1 MVRET
6 LTLINAVKKMYP
18 VATFFKDR
26 YFPDGKTYYSE
37 RALIETKKGG
47 RKVAPFVAPIVNGI
61 VMEREGYRADYV
73 DAPYIIPKMLLALED
88 SSALRAGLPQA
99 FTSPG

>member
-26 YFPDGKTYYSE
+26 YFPD
-37 RALIETKKGG
+37 
-47 RKVAPFVAPIVNGI
+47 
-61 VMEREGYRADYV
+61 
-73 DAPYIIPKMLLALED
+73 
-88 SSALRAGLPQA
+88 
-99 FTSPG
+99 